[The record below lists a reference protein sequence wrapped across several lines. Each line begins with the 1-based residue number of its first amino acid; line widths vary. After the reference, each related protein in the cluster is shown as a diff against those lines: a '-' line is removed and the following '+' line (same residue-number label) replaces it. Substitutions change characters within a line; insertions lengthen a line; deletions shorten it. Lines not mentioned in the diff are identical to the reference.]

1 VASVVRFFGARN
13 DEFAD
18 GVRRVRRDTPYRRK
32 LVPRDS
38 CPRGPGGDR
47 TALSEGFRPRR
58 HRRPT
63 NSYLVGLHLCCGL
76 LTCTDTAL
84 AAPSWPRFL
93 GDPSGTAA
101 VDPLTTPSLRTVRD
115 ALTHGIEWSL
125 DKLSAPKFRER
136 HPGAVALRTTPPSR
150 CLPARGSRLLPGERH
165 HRRVGDRPH
174 PSTASQA
181 PGRRPSCA
189 ASLAPRGGLR
199 CEQQP
204 PSANADSNGDGEAVC
219 DPVHLERWLGS
230 HLAEEPRGHWW
241 LRTCSHRV
249 ERGAV
254 SPERLNTPLSAR
266 PAKELGAQQPVG
278 STPGCH
284 LPERSDEFGFTVG
297 INCRADLG
305 HDLCS
310 HWSHLQVPI

>member
-93 GDPSGTAA
+93 GDSSGTAE

-115 ALTHGIEWSL
+115 ALAHGIEWSL
-125 DKLSAPKFRER
+125 DKLSARSSARGTPELWPFGPHLRADDFLLGGVVSFPESDTIAVWVTGHTRPQRARRLADARAVR
-136 HPGAVALRTTPPSR
+136 HRSPHAEDCAVSSSHLRRMQTQMATVRLCATPYTWNDGSAPTWLKSRGATGGSG
-150 CLPARGSRLLPGERH
+150 PARIESSAARSRQS
-165 HRRVGDRPH
+165 V
-174 PSTASQA
+174 
-181 PGRRPSCA
+181 
-189 ASLAPRGGLR
+189 
-199 CEQQP
+199 
-204 PSANADSNGDGEAVC
+204 
-219 DPVHLERWLGS
+219 
-230 HLAEEPRGHWW
+230 
-241 LRTCSHRV
+241 
-249 ERGAV
+249 
-254 SPERLNTPLSAR
+254 
-266 PAKELGAQQPVG
+266 
-278 STPGCH
+278 
-284 LPERSDEFGFTVG
+284 
-297 INCRADLG
+297 
-305 HDLCS
+305 
-310 HWSHLQVPI
+310 

>member
-93 GDPSGTAA
+93 GDSSGTAA

-115 ALTHGIEWSL
+115 ALAHGIEWSL
-125 DKLSAPKFRER
+125 DKLSAR
-136 HPGAVALRTTPPSR
+136 SS
-150 CLPARGSRLLPGERH
+150 ARGTPELWPFGPHLRADVFLLGGVVSFPESDTIAVWVTGH
-165 HRRVGDRPH
+165 TRP
-174 PSTASQA
+174 PSQA
-181 PGRRPSCA
+181 PGPSCA